1 MSNVLP
7 PHKVELTKLLGRFW
21 TIPNMLSLSRLV
33 LVVPITYLIIVDGSL
48 LWIFGL
54 VVVAVATDY
63 FDGRIARWS
72 NTVSEWGKVL
82 DPLAD
87 KAAAAMVVMAL
98 VIRGSLPLWLLVLI
112 LVRDVLIVLGGA
124 RLAKKTGQVVMSVMA
139 GKIAVSAL
147 ALTVLAALLRADP
160 PIVTWLV
167 YLTAALM
174 VISFGIYVVR
184 YIRLMRRATIS
195 IES

>member
-124 RLAKKTGQVVMSVMA
+124 RLAKKTGQVVMSVMV

-184 YIRLMRRATIS
+184 YIRMMRRATIS

>member
-1 MSNVLP
+1 MNNVLP
-7 PHKVELTKLLGRFW
+7 PHKVELSKLLGRFW

-98 VIRGSLPLWLLVLI
+98 VIRGSLPIWLLVLI

-184 YIRLMRRATIS
+184 YIRMMRRATIS
-195 IES
+195 IDS